1 MTRRR
6 ESRRR
11 HRAER
16 RERDPAATATMPPP
30 SAAAPKPPRDVSWTG
45 LAGGITGALPLAAR
59 SVDILVNGDVS
70 RFWAIPLLVI
80 GLVYAPAI
88 WVSVRPVA
96 NRRRVLRNVLVV
108 SLVAMVLGAVFISV
122 QLATLLLIP
131 SSLLAIAAGLLFD
144 RPRQP

>member
-16 RERDPAATATMPPP
+16 REREPAVTPPPP
-30 SAAAPKPPRDVSWTG
+30 SAPEPPKPPRDVSWTG

-59 SVDILVNGDVS
+59 SVDIFVNGDVS
-70 RFWAIPLLVI
+70 RFWAVPLLLI
-80 GLVYAPAI
+80 GVVYAPAI

-96 NRRRVLRNVLVV
+96 NRRKVLRNVLVV

-131 SSLLAIAAGLLFD
+131 SSLLAIAAGLMFD
-144 RPRQP
+144 RRGT

>member
-6 ESRRR
+6 DSRRR
-11 HRAER
+11 HRLER
-16 RERDPAATATMPPP
+16 RERPPVATMPPP
-30 SAAAPKPPRDVSWTG
+30 PAAAPKPPRDISWTG
-45 LAGGITGALPLAAR
+45 LAGGITGALPLAVR
-59 SVDILVNGDVS
+59 SVDILVKGDVS
-70 RFWAIPLLVI
+70 RFWAIPLLLI

-96 NRRRVLRNVLVV
+96 NRRKVLRNVLAV

-131 SSLLAIAAGLLFD
+131 SSLLAIAAGMLFS
-144 RPRQP
+144 RPRQPF